1 MTLSERI
8 SKWYHGERDKLRP
21 MSFRQKVSYIAYY
34 YKLWFIGFLV
44 LALFVWYIGDVIVQS
59 HKETLLQGFIVNDL
73 YDLFDTG
80 EMEDEFGGILGVG
93 KNQRIIFDGDLYVD
107 FEGRDARD
115 YSAASN
121 GKIIAYIATAEL
133 DFVIAT
139 EKLYD
144 HYSENVPLLD
154 FKQLLPADLYT
165 RLEEYMIPALDA
177 DGKPI
182 DGGLNMEHCRFME
195 GREHEDVNYYMFVPL
210 SAPDNDALCR
220 FIEWCF
226 PSA

>member
-21 MSFRQKVSYIAYY
+21 MSFKQKLSYILYY
-34 YKLWFIGFLV
+34 YKLWFVGLLI
-44 LALFVWYIGDVIVQS
+44 LALFTSYIVDVVVQS
-59 HKETLLQGFIVNDL
+59 HKETRLQGLIVNDL
-73 YDLFDTG
+73 YTLFDADA
-80 EMEDEFGGILGVG
+80 MEDEFGALLGLE
-93 KNQRIIFDGDLYVD
+93 KDQRIIFDDDLYVD
-107 FEGRDARD
+107 FEGKEARD

-121 GKIIAYIATAEL
+121 GKIIAYMATAEV

-154 FKQLLPADLYT
+154 FKQLLPADLYA
-165 RLEEYMIPALDA
+165 RLEEHMIPALDV

-182 DGGLNMEHCRFME
+182 DGGLDMEHCRFIE
-195 GREHEDVNYYMFVPL
+195 GREHEDVKYYMFVPL
-210 SAPDNDALCR
+210 SAPHTEELCQ

-226 PSA
+226 PET